1 MSIDTV
7 CDFLSGLPVRAMV
20 VFFEWVD
27 RDTDM
32 RRIFEIQRTHFQ
44 PAPRRSAA
52 CVCVRQIGLDRF
64 E

>member
-32 RRIFEIQRTHFQ
+32 RRIFEIQRTITFSQ
-44 PAPRRSAA
+44 ATCCSE
-52 CVCVRQIGLDRF
+52 I
-64 E
+64 